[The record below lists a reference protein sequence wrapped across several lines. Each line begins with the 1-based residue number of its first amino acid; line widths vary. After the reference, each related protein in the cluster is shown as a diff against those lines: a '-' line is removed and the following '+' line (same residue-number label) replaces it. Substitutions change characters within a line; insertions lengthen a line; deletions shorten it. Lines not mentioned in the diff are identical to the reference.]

1 MFSIQSN
8 TLSNCQQSINQND
21 GNLQKS
27 VLSAN
32 QYQTLPPAK
41 TKKRTCSSP
50 RKKNFIS
57 GKVKAQEDANKVR
70 RISAPRTEKQE
81 GEIDAKVEDEVCT
94 VLLKG
99 NEIKIEIEEENDIIE
114 TMEEDDVY
122 WEDWTSSEEEEEHN
136 DASDDDF
143 NPSDESD
150 DGIAETCLCFLFQ
163 CMQWICG

>member
-1 MFSIQSN
+1 M
-8 TLSNCQQSINQND
+8 
-21 GNLQKS
+21 
-27 VLSAN
+27 
-32 QYQTLPPAK
+32 
-41 TKKRTCSSP
+41 
-50 RKKNFIS
+50 
-57 GKVKAQEDANKVR
+57 
-70 RISAPRTEKQE
+70 
-81 GEIDAKVEDEVCT
+81 EDEVCT

-150 DGIAETCLCFLFQ
+150 DGIAETCLCFLF
-163 CMQWICG
+163 